1 MILTVWQRQPVGLS
15 GCGHC
20 EKMVL
25 LTPGCFRLV
34 NEDAPLQHG
43 YSSCM
48 PKNESVAEGR
58 PAATAV
64 SRRELAVARVL
75 DPARARAETRIQRF
89 LDAALELMNTSPD
102 REFTVQEVVERSGQ
116 SLRSFYQYFEGK
128 YELLVALFED
138 SVRST
143 AEILRE
149 QVAEEADPL
158 SKLHRFAVEYYRLC
172 RPATKGRAAKKGPT
186 ALAQFAQQLLT
197 DHPQEASRA
206 FVPLLSLL
214 EELLDEAAAAGDIR
228 PGLRHDRV
236 AGVILQAIMFNAFTT
251 TISASSGRPSRGDAA
266 EELWDFLLH
275 GVSA

>member
-1 MILTVWQRQPVGLS
+1 
-15 GCGHC
+15 
-20 EKMVL
+20 
-25 LTPGCFRLV
+25 
-34 NEDAPLQHG
+34 
-43 YSSCM
+43 M
-48 PKNESVAEGR
+48 PKNESVAVDR
-58 PAATAV
+58 SAAAV

-89 LDAALELMNTSPD
+89 LDAALELMTASPD

-143 AEILRE
+143 AETLRE
-149 QVAEEADPL
+149 QVAEEPDPIRR
-158 SKLHRFAVEYYRLC
+158 LHRFAVEYYRLC
-172 RPATKGRAAKKGPT
+172 RPASKGRTPKKGPT

-197 DHPQEASRA
+197 DHPEEASRA

-214 EELLDEAAAAGDIR
+214 EELLDDAAEAGAVR

-236 AGVILQAIMFNAFTT
+236 AGVILQAIMFNAFTA
-251 TISASSGRPSRGDAA
+251 TISASSSRSTRGDAA

-275 GVSA
+275 GFSS